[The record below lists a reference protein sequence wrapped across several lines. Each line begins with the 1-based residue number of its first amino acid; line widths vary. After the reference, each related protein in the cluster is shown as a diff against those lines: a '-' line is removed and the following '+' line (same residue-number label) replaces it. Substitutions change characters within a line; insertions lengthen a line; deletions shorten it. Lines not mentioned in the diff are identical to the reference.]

1 MKFTSICAIALA
13 LLLSVLGPLVA
24 YAEESEDSS
33 VTGKFQMSYGYSPL
47 QSWDGTQAS
56 DYVKGTTPPTEYV
69 EAGDSYVV
77 AQNGYTFRDYVFAGW
92 SCNGKVYQP
101 GETIYNVGSDM
112 SFIAQWTRA
121 PRPDVTVIGIVS
133 YSEND
138 VVTSTESVAVGST
151 VTLKDG
157 LWADGYGR
165 VFGGGSKF
173 LLSETTADFTATTA
187 PANAVTVKYSGADGG
202 MQCAFSIAKGGSF
215 TVDGCYAEKEGY
227 VFSGWE
233 YNGKVYLAGDTCVV
247 EGAMVLSAVWRESST
262 PAPDYQTVNV
272 SVGEGGSA
280 TPAGKST
287 VLKGES
293 FTFTVKA
300 DSGYR
305 LLSVLCDGQELGT
318 GGTYTLTIRTDTNI
332 TVSFE
337 RLATADVSTDN
348 GTSSSTVISDST
360 STAVDS
366 QAPAPS
372 SDSEPDGNGTNTKV
386 IALAVAG
393 VCCAVGIVTA
403 LLYNN
408 KKPKRKR

>member
-1 MKFTSICAIALA
+1 MKFIRFCAIALA
-13 LLLSVLGPLVA
+13 LLFSVIGPLAA
-24 YAEESEDSS
+24 YAEESEDSP
-33 VTGKFQMSYGYSPL
+33 VAGKFQMSYGYSPL

-69 EAGDSYVV
+69 EAGGSYVV

-101 GETIYNVGSDM
+101 GETVYNVSGDM
-112 SFIAQWTRA
+112 TFIAQWARA
-121 PRPDVTVIGIVS
+121 PRPDMTVIGIIS
-133 YSEND
+133 YSENGK
-138 VVTSTESVAVGST
+138 VTSAESVAVGST

-165 VFGGGSKF
+165 VFSGGSKY
-173 LLSETTADFTATTA
+173 LLSETTADFTAATA
-187 PANAVTVKYSGADGG
+187 PENAVTVKYSGADGG

-227 VFSGWE
+227 AFSGWE
-233 YNGKVYLAGDTCVV
+233 YDGKVYLAGDTCVV
-247 EGAMVLSAVWRESST
+247 EGAMVLNAVWRESSA
-262 PAPDYQTVNV
+262 PAPDYITVNIA
-272 SVGEGGSA
+272 VGAGGSA

-287 VLKGES
+287 VVKGEN
-293 FTFTVKA
+293 FAFTVKA

-318 GGTYTLTIRTDTNI
+318 GGTYTLTIKSDTNI

-337 RLATADVSTDN
+337 RLATADVSTDS
-348 GTSSSTVISDST
+348 SSSTVISDST
-360 STAVDS
+360 STVLDS
-366 QAPAPS
+366 QSPAPS
-372 SDSEPDGNGTNTKV
+372 SSAKPDDNGGNTKV

>member
-1 MKFTSICAIALA
+1 MKFTSFCAIALA

-33 VTGKFQMSYGYSPL
+33 VAGKFQMSYGYSPL

-69 EAGDSYVV
+69 EAGESYVV

-121 PRPDVTVIGIVS
+121 PRPDMTVIGIVS
-133 YSEND
+133 YSENG

-165 VFGGGSKF
+165 VFQGGSKF
-173 LLSETTADFTATTA
+173 LLSETTADFSATSA

-215 TVDGCYAEKEGY
+215 TVDDCYAEKEGY

-233 YNGKVYLAGDTCVV
+233 YDGKVYLTGDTCVV
-247 EGAMVLSAVWRESST
+247 ENAMVLSAVWRESST

-300 DSGYR
+300 DSGYK

-318 GGTYTLTIRTDTNI
+318 GGTYTLTIKSDTNI

-348 GTSSSTVISDST
+348 GESSFVVSDVTDDTTVSDMFPLS
-360 STAVDS
+360 SVDEK
-366 QAPAPS
+366 A
-372 SDSEPDGNGTNTKV
+372 GGTNTKV
-386 IALAVAG
+386 IALAVAV
-393 VCCAVGIVTA
+393 VCCVVGIAAA